1 MSSASYI
8 LFGVAVVILALMAWV
23 SFGSKKKKWFKVYLA
38 NNDVMLLYR
47 DLGERWW
54 RTSDR
59 YMRFK
64 DEYGRE
70 VTFPSNAHWIL
81 MWESVADD
89 KVETVKEEIRK
100 MKEAQRLEMMVAK

>member
-1 MSSASYI
+1 MISSYLLIAI
-8 LFGVAVVILALMAWV
+8 GVVIVGLMLWV

-47 DLGERWW
+47 DFNERVW

-89 KVETVKEEIRK
+89 KVAEEKENIRK